1 MNHLIM
7 KQILFAFSLLWQFIG
22 GFWLPF
28 SSREIV
34 SQLYASSQKHPIS
47 KYGYENYLRRLN
59 SRNISEREEHMFG
72 SRRYSSFSDDE
83 EDDEY
88 IQNLNHLLNNLSPN
102 GTTNVTIGGV
112 RIILTGG
119 GDDSFEDVQP
129 AFVSQRRPSSSSQ
142 KRDKKSDNF
151 EVVEKSAVNFTD
163 VGGYDNVKLELRQCV
178 DLLKNYTKYQ
188 GYNIRIPRGLIF
200 EGPPGN
206 GKTLLAKALAGEA
219 ECSFIAVSGSEFQ
232 EKYVGVGPMKVR
244 ELFELAR
251 KNIPCIIFI
260 DEIDALGRKRSGDGE
275 TSSSERDSTL
285 NELLVKMDG
294 FKNSTGIFVIGAT
307 NRADLLDSALL
318 RPGRIDKRIYI
329 SNPDRKTREAIL
341 KIHIHGKPHD
351 KTVVLDDLIEQTEG
365 LSGAQIENLLN
376 EAMLNA
382 LAENRAKFTAGD
394 VELVMNKIISG
405 WMPNEHGFNED
416 MIDHICVHELGH
428 AVLGIL
434 CKSHQKM
441 TKVVLNL
448 QSPRSPGFTAFQP
461 TMTSLRTREEL
472 FEHLMILLA
481 GRIAEEIVY
490 SLSVTSGAIQDF
502 DSALKNANLM
512 ITQLGFGKHVIYPTN
527 SEKYRQ
533 IADEETFELIE
544 SAYEYVYFILNNCKP
559 LLIEGA
565 NLLKTQKVLKADTL
579 IDLINTKY
587 QSVLSLKY
595 TKNKK

>member
-1 MNHLIM
+1 M
-7 KQILFAFSLLWQFIG
+7 KQILFTFCIFWHFVG
-22 GFWLPF
+22 GFWVPF

-34 SQLYASSQKHPIS
+34 SRLHASSQKHPIS

-59 SRNISEREEHMFG
+59 SRNVSEREDHMFG
-72 SRRYSSFSDDE
+72 SRRYSSFSDGE
-83 EDDEY
+83 EDDDEY
-88 IQNLNHLLNNLSPN
+88 IQNINDLLNSLSPN

-112 RIILTGG
+112 RIILR
-119 GDDSFEDVQP
+119 GDGHDSFEDAQP
-129 AFVSQRRPSSSSQ
+129 AFVSQRRPYSSSQ

-163 VGGYDNVKLELRQCV
+163 VGGYDNIKMELNQCV

-219 ECSFIAVSGSEFQ
+219 DCSFIAVSGSEFQ

-307 NRADLLDSALL
+307 NRADLLDPALL

-329 SNPDRKTREAIL
+329 TNPDSKTRAAIL
-341 KIHIHGKPHD
+341 KIHIQGKPHD
-351 KTVVLDDLIEQTEG
+351 KTVVFDDLIEQTEG

-382 LAENRAKFTAGD
+382 LSANRDTFTAGD

-428 AVLGIL
+428 AVIGIL

-502 DSALKNANLM
+502 ESALQNANLM
-512 ITQLGFGKHVIYPTN
+512 ITRLGFGKHVIYPTN

-565 NLLKTQKVLKADTL
+565 NMLKNQKVLKADTL
-579 IDLINTKY
+579 VDLINTKY
-587 QSVLSLKY
+587 QYVLSLKY
-595 TKNKK
+595 TKNNK

>member
-1 MNHLIM
+1 M
-7 KQILFAFSLLWQFIG
+7 KQILFTFCIFWHFVG
-22 GFWLPF
+22 GFWVPF

-34 SQLYASSQKHPIS
+34 SRLHASSQKHPIS

-59 SRNISEREEHMFG
+59 SRNVSEREDHMFG
-72 SRRYSSFSDDE
+72 SRRYSSFSDGE
-83 EDDEY
+83 EDDDEY
-88 IQNLNHLLNNLSPN
+88 IQNINDLLNSLSPN

-112 RIILTGG
+112 RIILR
-119 GDDSFEDVQP
+119 GDGHDSFEDAQP
-129 AFVSQRRPSSSSQ
+129 AFVSQRRPYSFSQ

-163 VGGYDNVKLELRQCV
+163 VGGYDNVKLELNQCV

-341 KIHIHGKPHD
+341 KIHINGKPHD
-351 KTVVLDDLIEQTEG
+351 KTVVLEDLIEQTEG

-579 IDLINTKY
+579 VDLINTKY

>member
-1 MNHLIM
+1 M
-7 KQILFAFSLLWQFIG
+7 KPTIIVFSL
-22 GFWLPF
+22 FWSL
-28 SSREIV
+28 
-34 SQLYASSQKHPIS
+34 ASSFWKPLLIRDISTRLFGSPQKHPIS

-59 SRNISEREEHMFG
+59 SRNVSEREEHMFG
-72 SRRYSSFSDDE
+72 SRRYKSFSEHEDD
-83 EDDEY
+83 DDEY
-88 IQNLNHLLNNLSPN
+88 IQNINQLLNTLSPN

-112 RIILTGG
+112 RIILSGG
-119 GDDSFEDVQP
+119 GDDSFEDAQP
-129 AFVSQRRPSSSSQ
+129 AFVSQRRPSSQ
-142 KRDKKSDNF
+142 KRDKKSDHF
-151 EVVEKSAVNFTD
+151 EVVEKSAFNFTD
-163 VGGYDNVKLELRQCV
+163 VGGYDNIKLELRQCV

-219 ECSFIAVSGSEFQ
+219 GCGFIAVSGSEFQ
-232 EKYVGVGPMKVR
+232 EKYVGVGPMKIR
-244 ELFELAR
+244 ELFELAQ

-307 NRADLLDSALL
+307 NRADLLDQALL

-329 SNPDRKTREAIL
+329 SNPDRKTRAAIL
-341 KIHIHGKPHD
+341 KIHIRGKPHD
-351 KTVVLDDLIEQTEG
+351 KTVAMDDLIEQTEG

-376 EAMLNA
+376 EAMLHA
-382 LAENRAKFTAGD
+382 LAANRMTFTSSD
-394 VELVMNKIISG
+394 VEVVMNKIISG

-428 AVLGIL
+428 AVIGIL

-502 DSALKNANLM
+502 ESALQNANLM
-512 ITQLGFGKHVIYPTN
+512 ITRLGFGKHVIYPTN

-565 NLLKTQKVLKADTL
+565 NMLKNQKVLKADTL
-579 IDLINTKY
+579 VDLINTKY
-587 QSVLSLKY
+587 QYVLSLKY

>member
-1 MNHLIM
+1 MNHPIM
-7 KQILFAFSLLWQFIG
+7 KQILFAFCILWQFIG

-34 SQLYASSQKHPIS
+34 SRLYGSSQKHPIS

-59 SRNISEREEHMFG
+59 SRNVSEREEHMFG
-72 SRRYSSFSDDE
+72 SRRYSSFSDHE
-83 EDDEY
+83 EDDDEY
-88 IQNLNHLLNNLSPN
+88 IQNINQLLNSLSPN

-112 RIILTGG
+112 RIILSGG

-129 AFVSQRRPSSSSQ
+129 AFVSQRRPSSSQ

-163 VGGYDNVKLELRQCV
+163 VGGYDNVKLELNQCV

-329 SNPDRKTREAIL
+329 SNPDSKTRAAIL

-579 IDLINTKY
+579 VDLINTKY

>member
-1 MNHLIM
+1 M
-7 KQILFAFSLLWQFIG
+7 KQILFTFCILWQFVG
-22 GFWLPF
+22 GFWVPF
-28 SSREIV
+28 SKNGLSTR
-34 SQLYASSQKHPIS
+34 LHASSQKHPIS

-59 SRNISEREEHMFG
+59 SRNVSEREEHMFG

-83 EDDEY
+83 EDNEY
-88 IQNLNHLLNNLSPN
+88 IQNLNDLLNSLSPN

-112 RIILTGG
+112 RIILRGD
-119 GDDSFEDVQP
+119 GDDSFEDAQP
-129 AFVSQRRPSSSSQ
+129 AFVSQRRPYSSSQ

-163 VGGYDNVKLELRQCV
+163 VGGYENIKMELNQCV

-219 ECSFIAVSGSEFQ
+219 DCSFIAVSGSEFQ
-232 EKYVGVGPMKVR
+232 EKYVGVGPMKIR
-244 ELFELAR
+244 ELFELAK

-275 TSSSERDSTL
+275 TASSERDSTL

-307 NRADLLDSALL
+307 NRADLLDPALL

-329 SNPDRKTREAIL
+329 TNPDSKTRAAIL
-341 KIHIHGKPHD
+341 KIHIQGKPHD

-376 EAMLNA
+376 EAMLHA
-382 LAENRAKFTAGD
+382 LAANRVKFTTSD
-394 VELVMNKIISG
+394 MELVMNKIISG

-428 AVLGIL
+428 AVIGIL

-579 IDLINTKY
+579 VDLINTKY

>member
-7 KQILFAFSLLWQFIG
+7 KQILFAFCLLWQFIG

-34 SQLYASSQKHPIS
+34 SRLHASSQKHPIS

-59 SRNISEREEHMFG
+59 SRNVSEREEHMFG

-88 IQNLNHLLNNLSPN
+88 IQNINQLLNSLSPN

-112 RIILTGG
+112 RIILSGG

-163 VGGYDNVKLELRQCV
+163 VGGYDNVKLELNQCV

-579 IDLINTKY
+579 VDLINTKY